1 MPIEEIGKPSL
12 VTNKSSEIHNRMDAD
27 KEMCAEPDG
36 LQVLQGWEALKLLQE
51 GQVLM
56 CCLAG
61 GWGKVR
67 MVQKYNS
74 QLQEIQVFQPGF
86 PEKIQWLPLDM
97 DITGFLSF
105 PWRLQT

>member
-1 MPIEEIGKPSL
+1 M
-12 VTNKSSEIHNRMDAD
+12 SEVDS
-27 KEMCAEPDG
+27 EMRCEPEG

-51 GQVLM
+51 GKVLM

-67 MVQKYNS
+67 LVPASGLLATDS
-74 QLQEIQVFQPGF
+74 QLKELKIFQPGF
-86 PEKIQWLPLDM
+86 PEKLAWLPWEI
-97 DITGFLSF
+97 DITGFLSH